1 MREDI
6 WRSLLSAGT
15 FFVSSSRGL
24 AWTHRSFPV
33 AAVPRL
39 KKPVGIVPSP
49 IRKLV
54 VSESTVRGGG
64 FQRKEGIQEIAPVR
78 KSDAVFR
85 SVLFPVRKKERV
97 VRILRPDLP
106 LLKPFSEGAETAG
119 IRVGVHKFISF
130 KKRFGRLDVKLGRT
144 VEARKRASADVGRV
158 TISLGRRGIIER
170 ISPVG
175 RSRLGTAGMSPVVR
189 WTAVR
194 ADESS
199 ICIPPVSRQTV
210 HASSSKRAGRG
221 HDALPAFP
229 ALRNYH
235 DRNTV
240 SGDADHEMRCDDFSF
255 GNRKSRLAARRSG
268 GGVDEIMQPQ
278 YPGRSIGFF

>member
-15 FFVSSSRGL
+15 FFGSSSRGL
-24 AWTHRSFPV
+24 AWAHRSFLV

-49 IRKLV
+49 IRKLL
-54 VSESTVRGGG
+54 VSGSTVRGGG
-64 FQRKEGIQEIAPVR
+64 IQRREGIQEIAPVR
-78 KSDAVFR
+78 KSGAVFR
-85 SVLFPVRKKERV
+85 SVSFPVREKERV

-106 LLKPFSEGAETAG
+106 LLKPFFEFAETAG
-119 IRVGVHKFISF
+119 IRVAAHEIISF
-130 KKRFGRLDVKLGRT
+130 KKRFGRLDVKSERI
-144 VEARKRASADVGRV
+144 VEGRKRASADVGRV
-158 TISLGRRGIIER
+158 TISSGRGGIIKR
-170 ISPVG
+170 TFPVG
-175 RSRLGTAGMSPVVR
+175 RSRPGTAGMFPVVR

-199 ICIPPVSRQTV
+199 ICIPPVRRQTV
-210 HASSSKRAGRG
+210 HAFSSERAGRG

-229 ALRNYH
+229 TLRNDH
-235 DRNTV
+235 DKNTV
-240 SGDADHEMRCDDFSF
+240 SGDADHEMRRDDFLF